1 MAVVT
6 QIRGHVAVLLLNEP
20 QTRHALSRSLVMDLH
35 HALDSSDVRVAR
47 AIVIGSTGPLFCA
60 GANINDL
67 LDGWMQAPEPH
78 TDPVRFFERVAF
90 DPRPTIAAV
99 GGGALGG
106 GFELML
112 SCDLAV
118 ASPEAWFCLPEL
130 GHGVIPNTGLMRL
143 QQMVGLRRMMQL
155 VMTGERIG
163 SEQALQWGLLNAV
176 QNDPVACAVKMA
188 QSIVS
193 RVAPG
198 ALTVAKD
205 YAHQHA
211 TSDWQA
217 VHRSLTEVPESEWR
231 EGLAAF
237 TQKRSA
243 QYDECWQAQAS
254 LREFGAPPK
263 PESD

>member
-1 MAVVT
+1 MSVVT
-6 QIRGHVAVLLLNEP
+6 EIRGHVAVLLLDEP
-20 QTRHALSRSLVMDLH
+20 QTRHALSRRLITALHQAMD
-35 HALDSSDVRVAR
+35 SDDVQSAR

-67 LDGWMQAPEPH
+67 LDGWMQATEPQ
-78 TDPVRFFERVAF
+78 TDPVRFFERIAS
-90 DPRPTIAAV
+90 DPRPTVAAV

-118 ASPEAWFCLPEL
+118 ASADAWFCLPEL

-143 QQMVGLRRMMQL
+143 QQMVGLRRMMHL
-155 VMTGERIG
+155 MMTGQRVG
-163 SEQALQWGLLNAV
+163 SQDALQWGLVNAV
-176 QNDPVACAVKMA
+176 VNDPVASAVELA
-188 QSIVS
+188 QAITT

-198 ALTVAKD
+198 ALAVAKQ

-211 TSDWQA
+211 TSNWQS
-217 VHRSLTEVPESEWR
+217 VHQSLVEVPESDWR

-237 TQKRSA
+237 TQKRA
-243 QYDECWQAQAS
+243 PQYDKQWQAQAS
-254 LREFGAPPK
+254 KCKSGTA
-263 PESD
+263 PESDSD